1 MDDNVDDVGDV
12 GDVGD
17 VDNVDNVDDVDDDN
31 DDDDFHYIYQVQL
44 SMARSQNVP
53 EEDQAYFHVL
63 ISVYLLL

>member
-1 MDDNVDDVGDV
+1 MFYEPFYKVQQKP
-12 GDVGD
+12 
-17 VDNVDNVDDVDDDN
+17 VDDDDDDH

-53 EEDQAYFHVL
+53 EEDQAYFLVL